1 MKYND
6 YLDIVP
12 AQITGTMIDVHSSLS
27 LENNDEARRLYEIA
41 KDRLLDMGNW
51 HSLVGLLS
59 AKFQIINGELVEVK
73 RTVQKRDFVKVD
85 IPGPGNTQGN
95 GYDWVHVK
103 EVKEIAEGEIQSVG
117 FQVQPSIN
125 PLGEKQEIAHFYA
138 ETATSNFIVTRE
150 ENRLTAFI
158 IDRNLKP
165 NTATESLLDVV
176 RNSTT
181 GIGAIGIFSKV
192 QWQRLADSLVKK
204 D

>member
-12 AQITGTMIDVHSSLS
+12 AQTTGTMIDVYSSLS
-27 LENNDEARRLYEIA
+27 LENNDEAGRLYKIA
-41 KDRLLDMGNW
+41 KDRLLDMCGW

-59 AKFQIINGELVEVK
+59 ANFQIINRELDEVK
-73 RTVQKRDFVKVD
+73 RNVRKGDFVKVD

-95 GYDWVHVK
+95 GYDWVQVIEVK
-103 EVKEIAEGEIQSVG
+103 EVSEDEIQSVG

-125 PLGEKQEIAHFYA
+125 PLGENQEIAHFYA

-165 NTATESLLDVV
+165 NIETESLLDVV

-192 QWQRLADSLVKK
+192 QWQRLADSLLKK